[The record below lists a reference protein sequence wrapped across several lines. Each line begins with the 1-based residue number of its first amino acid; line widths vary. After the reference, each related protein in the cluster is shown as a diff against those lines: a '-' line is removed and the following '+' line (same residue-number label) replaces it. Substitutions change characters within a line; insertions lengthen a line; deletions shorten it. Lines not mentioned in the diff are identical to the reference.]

1 MTKKGETREITWPT
15 GRKPITEYVD
25 LLNEDTLEKIIE
37 LRSGGVPQTKLADYL
52 GISYSTLRRYM
63 DYEGFEAFKDAI
75 NHRGKEGLIENL
87 QGSLY
92 RAALGYEYDKEIIEI
107 RDENGIKKKTIKK
120 ITEHIPANVL
130 ANKFALSNLDPARW
144 KERRHNELT
153 GEGGGPIE
161 ITTSPRDKIKAK
173 LGKITA
179 AATTINGAEQE

>member
-1 MTKKGETREITWPT
+1 MAKKGETREISWPT

-25 LLNEDTLEKIIE
+25 LLNEDTLEEIIN
-37 LRSGGVPQTKLADYL
+37 LRSNGVPQTKLADYL

-63 DYEGFEAFKDAI
+63 DYEGFETFRDAI

-107 RDENGIKKKTIKK
+107 RDDNGVQKKTIKK
-120 ITEHIPANVL
+120 ITEHVPANVL
-130 ANKFALSNLDPARW
+130 ANRFALSNLDPEHW
-144 KERRHNELT
+144 KERKYNEIT

-161 ITTSPRDKIKAK
+161 IATSPRDKIKAK
-173 LGKITA
+173 LGKITEA
-179 AATTINGAEQE
+179 AETIDGAEQE